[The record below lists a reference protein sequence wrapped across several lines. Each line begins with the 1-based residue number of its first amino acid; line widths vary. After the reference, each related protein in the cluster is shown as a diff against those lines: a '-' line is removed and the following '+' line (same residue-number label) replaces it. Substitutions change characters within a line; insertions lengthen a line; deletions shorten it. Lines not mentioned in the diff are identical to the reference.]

1 MEKVVQLVSVTVWI
15 LDLDFKNS
23 NEAFPKE
30 KSPRTECT
38 QDVAL
43 LLEDSPVPKIPI
55 FVLVYIKPFG
65 PKPGEAQFP
74 KFKIEIKRTSMCE
87 IKNRFKK
94 KSLFVYEIFMFVFH
108 LNALS
113 F

>member
-23 NEAFPKE
+23 KEASPKE
-30 KSPRTECT
+30 NSPSTECT

-55 FVLVYIKPFG
+55 FVLV
-65 PKPGEAQFP
+65 
-74 KFKIEIKRTSMCE
+74 
-87 IKNRFKK
+87 
-94 KSLFVYEIFMFVFH
+94 
-108 LNALS
+108 
-113 F
+113 